1 MTKGRRTTHKN
12 EPITATLE
20 DFLNAQ
26 PTIERLLLA
35 PYDRKRQAKQIDL
48 SQRLQRLQQRITD
61 AREDSAVA
69 TIQQKLMRD
78 GGQQDGQR
86 WYFTDPEK
94 ERAMHAGLRQVNDTP
109 VTISAPIISVDE
121 IDGAASADGK
131 SVETILDPQPPL
143 TAGERAAI
151 DFLLTYPDPVEG
163 GAQ

>member
-20 DFLNAQ
+20 EFLNAQ

-48 SQRLQRLQQRITD
+48 SQRLQRLQQRITA

-86 WYFTDPEK
+86 WYFTDPQKEK
-94 ERAMHAGLRQVNDTP
+94 AMHAGVRQVNEGP
-109 VTISAPIISVDE
+109 VTIDVPVITVDE
-121 IDGAASADGK
+121 VDGKEGEDGK
-131 SVETILDPQPPL
+131 SIETILDPNPAL

-151 DFLLTYPDPVEG
+151 DFLLTYPDEG